1 MKKVKV
7 IKERYCNG
15 KMHIFESERIEYKYK
30 LYAMTVK
37 GVYAVCLETDSPY
50 RVFAEHTHIKN
61 KKVPCYVV
69 NTITGRKIIEY
80 K

>member
-30 LYAMTVK
+30 LYGMTIK
-37 GVYAVCLETDSPY
+37 GTYGAYLETDSPY
-50 RVFAEHTHIKN
+50 RVYAEHNKLKKN
-61 KKVPCYVV
+61 GIPCYVV
-69 NTITGRKIIEY
+69 NTITGKKIIEY